1 MNDYSIDFYR
11 VGRAGRELTERLEF
25 PREHFA
31 NREFRGYL
39 MTHLLDIASVGSYYK
54 HLDAV
59 VMRDGQ
65 KFLTARCDTDVEG
78 GKVIARIVMARP
90 REVFR
95 PLRTATLAEG
105 KETIRWKRR

>member
-1 MNDYSIDFYR
+1 MSAAQ
-11 VGRAGRELTERLEF
+11 GASSPSGWSS
-25 PREHFA
+25 
-31 NREFRGYL
+31 RG
-39 MTHLLDIASVGSYYK
+39 SVSHAGSYYK

-78 GKVIARIVMARP
+78 GKVIARLVVARP

-105 KETIRWKRR
+105 KETVRWKRR